1 MWILQIVLFYI
12 FKLDFFFKKWTM
24 SYKFSAICDFQNV
37 ASMLLLY
44 YDYYMFPPFKYY
56 IRNTHTHT
64 YVYFLRRPMWVLKTM
79 AFATKFI
86 QEFPYANLLDWH
98 YQSLT
103 DKFGSLTLMGIHF
116 FDVIIQNMIK
126 MCQLSVIISPG
137 NRK

>member
-1 MWILQIVLFYI
+1 MSLSWIFSLKNELMQL
-12 FKLDFFFKKWTM
+12 

-56 IRNTHTHT
+56 IRNTHI
-64 YVYFLRRPMWVLKTM
+64 YVYFLWRPMGVLKTM

-103 DKFGSLTLMGIHF
+103 DKFGSLTLMGIHLF
-116 FDVIIQNMIK
+116 RVIIQNMRK
-126 MCQLSVIISPG
+126 TCQLSVIISPA

>member
-1 MWILQIVLFYI
+1 M
-12 FKLDFFFKKWTM
+12 
-24 SYKFSAICDFQNV
+24 
-37 ASMLLLY
+37 
-44 YDYYMFPPFKYY
+44 
-56 IRNTHTHT
+56 R
-64 YVYFLRRPMWVLKTM
+64 VLKTM

-86 QEFPYANLLDWH
+86 QEFPYANLIDWH

-137 NRK
+137 NRKYIDSIGSLGKRLFFC